1 MVFKVGITGGIGS
14 GKSMVCK
21 VLEIMGY
28 PVYYSDERAK
38 WLMENNPV
46 IRRELIAAFGESAF
60 LDQTLNRSYL
70 AQLVFSDPE
79 KRDTINAIVHP
90 VVRADFANWCSEQT
104 SAIVFQE
111 SALLFEIGGYRLMD
125 FNVLVTAPE
134 YDRIGR
140 VMQRDLLLEDEV
152 KARIANQLSDEAKI
166 PLADV
171 VIENGHGQQILPQI
185 EQLIQTLQK
194 RTLST

>member
-1 MVFKVGITGGIGS
+1 
-14 GKSMVCK
+14 
-21 VLEIMGY
+21 MGY

-90 VVRADFANWCSEQT
+90 VVRADFADWCTEQT
-104 SAIVFQE
+104 SRVVFQE
-111 SALLFEIGGYRLMD
+111 SALLFETGGYRLMD

-152 KARIANQLSDEAKI
+152 KARIANQLSDTAKM

-171 VIENGHGQQILPQI
+171 VIENGHGQQILPQL
-185 EQLIQTLQK
+185 EQLIQTLQQ